1 MLEAIVAASI
11 AVSTGLGAVLTRQNQ
26 RLLDLDNRID
36 SIELRVAEKYVQREE
51 LASAL
56 AKIEAHMIRIESK
69 LDRMV
74 SNGISKTD
82 A

>member
-11 AVSTGLGAVLTRQNQ
+11 AITTGLGAVLTRQNQ

-56 AKIEAHMIRIESK
+56 GKIEAHMIRIESK
-69 LDRMV
+69 LDRIA
-74 SNGISKTD
+74 NG
-82 A
+82 

>member
-74 SNGISKTD
+74 SHGIQKTN

>member
-11 AVSTGLGAVLTRQNQ
+11 AVSTGLGAVLTRQSQ

-36 SIELRVAEKYVQREE
+36 GIELRVAEKYVQREE